1 MSAVLQNM
9 LDHHAH
15 LVPLTVEQYE
25 QMIKGGAI
33 REGSPIELLDGF
45 LVYKDR
51 GDRGGDLLT
60 IGDRHAWAVNQMQ
73 ETLLDIRRL
82 GCFVQV
88 QQPIRLPPDNVPEPD
103 GAVVRGRPADYR
115 SRIPGSASV
124 VCVIEVADTSLE
136 HDRTTKL
143 AIYAGVGIAQY
154 LIISLVDSTVLEF
167 RQPVAADRTYAAP
180 RVCRAGDTI
189 TIDAPGGAFVVK
201 VSDLLG

>member
-1 MSAVLQNM
+1 M
-9 LDHHAH
+9 LDHQAQ

-25 QMIKGGAI
+25 RMIEGGVL

-45 LVYKDR
+45 LVRKDR
-51 GDRGGDLLT
+51 GDSGGDFMT

-73 ETLLDIRRL
+73 EVLLDIRRL

-88 QQPIRLPPDNVPEPD
+88 QQPLRLPPDNVPEPD
-103 GAVVRGRPADYR
+103 GAVVRGRPRDYR
-115 SRIPGSASV
+115 SRIPGSAAV

-143 AIYAGVGIAQY
+143 AIYAGAGIGQY
-154 LIISLVDSTVLEF
+154 LIINLIESTVLEY
-167 RQPVAADRTYAAP
+167 RRPVVADRTYAAS

-189 TIDAPGGAFVVK
+189 TIDAPGRAFVVK
-201 VSDLLG
+201 VSELLGEP